1 MLKTAIPV
9 LLYAFA
15 LACVH
20 EEALLAMAGKGKRM
34 HKLKK
39 VLPPLA
45 VLALGFIGY
54 LKTALMTGAVR
65 FAAIACQ
72 EQNSCCK
79 LGRFHRMHVRH
90 PSFQAEIVPL
100 AYPPKISTPLKLNFE
115 KVETTNKRK
124 VREIRRIYG
133 KYGKYGVYVY
143 GNPMYGLGQP

>member
-1 MLKTAIPV
+1 MKFAIREDVVCLAFSV

-100 AYPPKISTPLKLNFE
+100 SYPPKITPLKL
-115 KVETTNKRK
+115 V
-124 VREIRRIYG
+124 
-133 KYGKYGVYVY
+133 
-143 GNPMYGLGQP
+143 PP